1 MTRWTMMA
9 GLALL
14 ALPRMA
20 AAQDSITDPP
30 SAGARVQAG
39 LSVATDERRR
49 GLSWSGGR
57 AVVAGEASATIGAV
71 TGAARVTSLRGS
83 ARADGADAV
92 ADLSLTGG
100 IDAGGVRVEAGGVA
114 HLFGG
119 AGRRMDYGELTLA
132 ARYAFGPAQFDAGID
147 YAPDQAAIGGDNAYL
162 HAGASAGIP
171 GTPWTVL
178 GAVGRSIGGG
188 SPDPRVDRLRPGG
201 DYSDWRIGVEHIR
214 GPLVLGLTYT
224 GTDLSDDRLPS
235 RFADHANSGDRLT
248 ASARISF

>member
-100 IDAGGVRVEAGGVA
+100 IDAGGRPGRGGRRRASVRRRGPANG
-114 HLFGG
+114 LWRTDPGG
-119 AGRRMDYGELTLA
+119 ALCLRPRAVRRRHRLCA
-132 ARYAFGPAQFDAGID
+132 
-147 YAPDQAAIGGDNAYL
+147 DQAAIGGDNAYL

-201 DYSDWRIGVEHIR
+201 DYSDWRVGVEHIR

-235 RFADHANSGDRLT
+235 RFADHART
-248 ASARISF
+248 AATG